1 MRNHLFFYFLVSI
14 LFLTSC
20 SGEPKQADPLKIAIT
35 KTNDYYSAWVERNG
49 DHASWVNLYGL
60 SIDSALSVLQQ
71 CDGLLV
77 TGGEDV
83 YPGLYGK
90 LYDTVRCEG
99 FDRYRDSL
107 ELAVIHLAL
116 AEKMPVFG
124 VCRGLQILNVAL
136 GGTLII
142 DIPSDFDTI
151 VKHRRK
157 NEKCYH
163 EVTIVP
169 NTLVFECSGVT
180 SDTVNSAHHQGI
192 EQPGNGLRIAAYALD
207 SLPEAI
213 EWADPKGKGF
223 LMATQWHPEHLEP
236 DHLLSK
242 NLAVEFLHEAAV
254 YHKHRR

>member
-1 MRNHLFFYFLVSI
+1 LNLRPAAHHQTDPSFSNRKTFSKIIYFYRMRKYITYFIVATF
-14 LFLTSC
+14 LFLSSC
-20 SGEPKQADPLKIAIT
+20 SGSPERSGPVRIAIT
-35 KTNDYYSAWVERNG
+35 KTNDYYSALVERNG
-49 DHASWVNLYGL
+49 NNTEWVNLYGMRV
-60 SIDSALSVLQQ
+60 DSAINMLRQ

-90 LYDTVRCEG
+90 LFDTARCEG

-116 AEKMPVFG
+116 EENKPIFG

-151 VKHRRK
+151 VKHRKK
-157 NEKCYH
+157 NETCYH

-169 NTLVFECSGVT
+169 NTLVFKLGGV
-180 SDTVNSAHHQGI
+180 SSEMVNSAHHQGI
-192 EQPGNGLRIAAYALD
+192 DHFDIVVVQRLQVSHQLRIT
-207 SLPEAI
+207 
-213 EWADPKGKGF
+213 G
-223 LMATQWHPEHLEP
+223 
-236 DHLLSK
+236 
-242 NLAVEFLHEAAV
+242 
-254 YHKHRR
+254 